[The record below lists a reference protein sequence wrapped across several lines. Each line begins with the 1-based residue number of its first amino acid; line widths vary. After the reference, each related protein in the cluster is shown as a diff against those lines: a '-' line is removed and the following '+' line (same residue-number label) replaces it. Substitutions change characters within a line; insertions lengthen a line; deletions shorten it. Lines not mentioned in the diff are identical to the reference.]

1 LYVVATSIFQL
12 LTCIQRGRF
21 QGDLIME
28 TFSKH
33 IEKTKSFDFVSA
45 GETPAG
51 ALALS
56 AMAVSDEQTMKM
68 VFN

>member
-1 LYVVATSIFQL
+1 
-12 LTCIQRGRF
+12 
-21 QGDLIME
+21 ME

-45 GETPAG
+45 GDAPAG

-56 AMAVSDEQTMKM
+56 AMAVSDKQTMSM

>member
-1 LYVVATSIFQL
+1 MFWL
-12 LTCIQRGRF
+12 LTYSQRGRF

-28 TFSKH
+28 TLAKH

-45 GETPAG
+45 GETPVG

-56 AMAVSDEQTMKM
+56 AMAVSYEQVMCMMTI
-68 VFN
+68 